1 MFYAPFFAGGHIRN
15 NYCILRRMKSNPH
28 YTMCFYIS
36 QHLQAETIAR
46 RYGRHT
52 RRVESA
58 RRKLAA
64 LEREARSA
72 TDDRTSP
79 YAYRLG
85 EGMYVIP
92 AQADPYALIISS
104 DLQLEVMRWGLTPH
118 SATTSEKARYDKEHL
133 YKEVPAEQLFTAW
146 PWRKLWQHR
155 RCLLP
160 VTGFFEPHYDEYGMA
175 RPYYIQRIGGIPF
188 CIAALYDEWRHPTTN
203 EPLRSFATITVAANP
218 LLREIHNGGS
228 HPFRMPLIIPDGY
241 IEQWLAPGTDRQEEV
256 EPYLI
261 PYSAHDLEAWP
272 VEKSFDSDNP
282 YAPSGIARAETH
294 DPMPALLF

>member
-1 MFYAPFFAGGHIRN
+1 
-15 NYCILRRMKSNPH
+15 
-28 YTMCFYIS
+28 
-36 QHLQAETIAR
+36 
-46 RYGRHT
+46 
-52 RRVESA
+52 
-58 RRKLAA
+58 
-64 LEREARSA
+64 
-72 TDDRTSP
+72 
-79 YAYRLG
+79 
-85 EGMYVIP
+85 
-92 AQADPYALIISS
+92 
-104 DLQLEVMRWGLTPH
+104 
-118 SATTSEKARYDKEHL
+118 
-133 YKEVPAEQLFTAW
+133 
-146 PWRKLWQHR
+146 
-155 RCLLP
+155 
-160 VTGFFEPHYDEYGMA
+160 MA

>member
-1 MFYAPFFAGGHIRN
+1 MLLHFTTPTGGN
-15 NYCILRRMKSNPH
+15 D
-28 YTMCFYIS
+28 
-36 QHLQAETIAR
+36 
-46 RYGRHT
+46 RHT